1 MSKRKEFIKEI
12 DSFINLPPRWTG
24 YKTKKITKMTIKYS
38 QNFLE
43 NLDDEELNNL
53 EIYPRGYNGI
63 SFVWK
68 IEKKYL
74 EVTTGAKQNISY
86 FMDID
91 GFILFGDS
99 NETVFDFPRLRKM
112 IANICFN
119 DGDATKL

>member
-1 MSKRKEFIKEI
+1 MSKRKEFIKKI
-12 DSFINLPPRWTG
+12 DSFISLPHRWTG
-24 YKTKKITKMTIKYS
+24 YETKQITKRTIKYS

-53 EIYPRGYNGI
+53 KIHPRGYNGI

-74 EVTTGAKQNISY
+74 EVTIGAKKTISY
-86 FMDID
+86 FMDVD
-91 GFILFGDS
+91 GFLLLGDP
-99 NETVFDFPRLRKM
+99 NETISDFPKLRNM